1 MAEAGEEK
9 GGVATADTW
18 TEKDFSATAG
28 SSEAAPGGGGKE
40 PPGGGGILIEFKD
53 RPKIDKTQNRP
64 KIGQR

>member
-1 MAEAGEEK
+1 MSTADAWTERDFEKSGAAAGSAEAST
-9 GGVATADTW
+9 GGA
-18 TEKDFSATAG
+18 
-28 SSEAAPGGGGKE
+28 GGGGKE